1 MAQSPNIIRVSTPNI
16 YSINKVFV
24 QKVLEVIGQ
33 TTKCNID
40 KNPQEM
46 LKIEPIILEFYRQ
59 ITRYLF
65 NLEADE
71 KRHTGVITIH
81 PELRQVVTDT
91 WSAVWNSFEKLHKN

>member
-24 QKVLEVIGQ
+24 QQVLEVIGQ

-46 LKIEPIILEFYRQ
+46 LKIKPIILEFYRQ
-59 ITRYLF
+59 ITQYLF

-71 KRHTGVITIH
+71 KDIQ
-81 PELRQVVTDT
+81 E
-91 WSAVWNSFEKLHKN
+91 